1 MWAGND
7 IKYMYRALR
16 LGEKGLGYTTPN
28 PAVGAVVARDGMVL
42 GEGWHQRAGT
52 PHAEIHALKAA
63 GDAAK
68 GADLYV
74 TLEPCNHSGRT
85 PPCTHAI
92 LQAGIRRVIIGT
104 LDPNPK
110 VVGGGAG
117 FLRERG
123 LEVEIG
129 CLRDECRL
137 LIAPFAKHMLTGMP
151 WVRSKVACSLDGR
164 TATRTGHSKWIT
176 NKQARNSG
184 HRLREIS
191 NAILVGKGTIVAD
204 DPQLTCR
211 KGKKTVKDPIRVV
224 LDSRLGIDPSSRICH
239 LQSSAPTVIIGVEGK
254 STEVQRQVLEASGT
268 KVWFTQPDGQGRVDI
283 RNVLRMLGNFGV
295 QSLLVEGGGTVHGAF
310 WDQAFVDEAF
320 FYYAPMVIGGKDSRP
335 AIGGSGAVDV
345 GRATRLSKVQHRKLG
360 DNWLVRGLITD
371 IDSFWSRP

>member
-1 MWAGND
+1 MWTGED
-7 IKYMYRALR
+7 KRFMRKALR

-28 PAVGAVVARDGMVL
+28 PAVGAVVARQGMIL
-42 GEGWHQRAGT
+42 GEGYHQKAGT
-52 PHAEIHALKAA
+52 LHAEIHALRAA

-74 TLEPCNHSGRT
+74 TLEPCNHTGRT

-92 LQAGIRRVIIGT
+92 LQAGIRRVVIGT

-137 LIAPFAKHMLTGMP
+137 LNAPFAKHMLTGMP

-164 TATRTGHSKWIT
+164 TATRTGHSQWIT
-176 NKQARNSG
+176 NQQARSSG

-191 NAILVGKGTIVAD
+191 DAILVGKGTIVAD

-211 KGKKTVKDPIRVV
+211 KGKKAVKDPIRVV
-224 LDSRLGIDPSSRICH
+224 LDSGLSLDPSSRICH
-239 LQSSAPTVIIGVEGK
+239 LKSSAPTVIIGVEGK
-254 STEVQRQVLEASGT
+254 STEVQKQALEATGT
-268 KVWFTQPDGQGRVDI
+268 KVWFTQPDEQGKVDI
-283 RNVLRMLGNFGV
+283 RNVLRMLDDFGV

-320 FYYAPMVIGGKDSRP
+320 FYYAPMIIGGKDARP
-335 AIGGSGAVDV
+335 AIGGSGAIDV
-345 GRATRLSKVQHRKLG
+345 GEATRLSKVQHRKLG
-360 DNWLVRGLITD
+360 DNWLVRGLATN
-371 IDSFWSRP
+371 IDSFWS

>member
-1 MWAGND
+1 MWAGED
-7 IKYMYRALR
+7 IKYMRRALR

-28 PAVGAVVARDGMVL
+28 PAVGAVVARKGMIL

-52 PHAEIHALKAA
+52 PHAEVHALRAA

-74 TLEPCNHSGRT
+74 TLEPCNHIGRT

-110 VVGGGAG
+110 VAGGGTE
-117 FLRERG
+117 FLRDKG
-123 LEVEIG
+123 IKVETG

-137 LIAPFAKHMLTGMP
+137 LIAPFTKHILTGMP

-164 TATRTGHSKWIT
+164 AATRTGHSKWIT
-176 NKQARNSG
+176 NQQARRSG

-191 NAILVGKGTIVAD
+191 DAILVGKGTIVAD

-211 KGKKTVKDPIRVV
+211 KGKKAGKDPIRIV
-224 LDSRLGIDPSSRICH
+224 LDSGLSIDPSSRICH
-239 LQSSAPTVIIGVEGK
+239 LQSSAPTVIIGVKGK
-254 STEVQRQVLEASGT
+254 STDEHRQALKASGT
-268 KVWFTQPDGQGRVDI
+268 KVWFTPPDGQGRVDI
-283 RNVLRMLGNFGV
+283 RDVLRMLGDFGV

-310 WDQAFVDEAF
+310 WDQALVDEAF
-320 FYYAPMVIGGKDSRP
+320 FYYAPMIIGGKDALP

-345 GRATRLSKVQHRKLG
+345 GRATRLSKIQHRKLG
-360 DNWLVRGLITD
+360 DNWLVRGLVTD
-371 IDSFWSRP
+371 IDSFWS

>member
-1 MWAGND
+1 MWAGDD
-7 IKYMYRALR
+7 IKYMHRALR

-28 PAVGAVVARDGMVL
+28 PAVGAVVVRQGMIL
-42 GEGWHQRAGT
+42 GEGWHQKAGT

-74 TLEPCNHSGRT
+74 TLEPCNHTGRT

-92 LQAGIRRVIIGT
+92 LKAGIRRAVIGT

-117 FLRERG
+117 FLRDKG

-129 CLRDECRL
+129 CIRDECRL

-164 TATRTGHSKWIT
+164 IATRTGHSKWIT
-176 NKQARNSG
+176 NQQARSSG

-191 NAILVGKGTIVAD
+191 DAILVGKGTIVAD

-211 KGKKTVKDPIRVV
+211 KGKKAGKDPIRVV
-224 LDSRLGIDPSSRICH
+224 LDSGLSVDTSSRICH
-239 LQSSAPTVIIGVEGK
+239 LQSSAPTLIIGVKGK
-254 STEVQRQVLEASGT
+254 STDEYRQALEASGT
-268 KVWFTQPDGQGRVDI
+268 KVWFTPPDEQGRVDI
-283 RNVLRMLGNFGV
+283 RNVLRMLGDFGV
-295 QSLLVEGGGTVHGAF
+295 HSLLVEGGATVHGAF
-310 WDQAFVDEAF
+310 WDQALVDEAF
-320 FYYAPMVIGGKDSRP
+320 FYYAPMVIGGKDARP
-335 AIGGSGAVDV
+335 AIGGSGAIDV

-360 DNWLVRGLITD
+360 DNWLVRGLATN
-371 IDSFWSRP
+371 IDSFWS

>member
-7 IKYMYRALR
+7 IKYMHRALR
-16 LGEKGLGYTTPN
+16 LGEKGLGYTAPN
-28 PAVGAVVARDGMVL
+28 PAVGAVVVRDGMVL

-74 TLEPCNHSGRT
+74 TLEPCNHTGRT

-92 LQAGIRRVIIGT
+92 LQAGIRRVVIGT

-129 CLRDECRL
+129 CLRNECRL
-137 LIAPFAKHMLTGMP
+137 LNAPFAKHMLTGMP

-176 NKQARNSG
+176 NQQARSSG

-191 NAILVGKGTIVAD
+191 DAILVGKGTIVAD

-224 LDSRLGIDPSSRICH
+224 LDSRLNVDPSSRICH
-239 LQSSAPTVIIGVEGK
+239 LKSSAPTVIIGVEGK
-254 STEVQRQVLEASGT
+254 STEVQRQALEASGT

-283 RNVLRMLGNFGV
+283 RNVLRMLGNIGV

-320 FYYAPMVIGGKDSRP
+320 FYYAPMVIGGKDARP

-360 DNWLVRGLITD
+360 DNWLVRGLVTN

>member
-1 MWAGND
+1 MWSGED
-7 IKYMYRALR
+7 IKYMRRALR

-28 PAVGAVVARDGMVL
+28 PAVGAVVARQGMIL
-42 GEGWHQRAGT
+42 GEGRHQKAGT
-52 PHAEIHALKAA
+52 PHAEVHALRAA

-74 TLEPCNHSGRT
+74 TLEPCNHTGRT

-92 LQAGIRRVIIGT
+92 LQAGIRRVVIGT

-110 VVGGGAG
+110 VAGGGTE
-117 FLRERG
+117 FLRDKG
-123 LEVEIG
+123 IEVETG

-176 NKQARNSG
+176 NQQARRSG

-191 NAILVGKGTIVAD
+191 DAILVGKGTIVAD

-224 LDSRLGIDPSSRICH
+224 LDSGLSVDPSSRICR
-239 LQSSAPTVIIGVEGK
+239 LKSSAPTVIIGVKGK
-254 STEVQRQVLEASGT
+254 FTDEHRQALEASGT
-268 KVWFTQPDGQGRVDI
+268 KVWFTQPDGQGKVNI
-283 RNVLRMLGNFGV
+283 RDVLRMLGDFGA
-295 QSLLVEGGGTVHGAF
+295 QSLLVEGGATVHGAF

-320 FYYAPMVIGGKDSRP
+320 FYYAPMVIGGKDARP

-371 IDSFWSRP
+371 IDSFWS

>member
-1 MWAGND
+1 MWSGED
-7 IKYMYRALR
+7 IKYMRRALR

-28 PAVGAVVARDGMVL
+28 PAVGAVVARQGMIL
-42 GEGWHQRAGT
+42 GEGWHQKAGT
-52 PHAEIHALKAA
+52 PHAEVHALRAA

-74 TLEPCNHSGRT
+74 TLEPCNHTGRT

-92 LQAGIRRVIIGT
+92 LQAGIRRVVIGT

-110 VVGGGAG
+110 VAGGGTE
-117 FLRERG
+117 FLRDKG
-123 LEVEIG
+123 IEVETG

-137 LIAPFAKHMLTGMP
+137 LIAPFTKHILTGMP

-176 NKQARNSG
+176 NQQARRSG

-191 NAILVGKGTIVAD
+191 DAILVGKGTIVAD

-224 LDSRLGIDPSSRICH
+224 LDSGLSVDPSSRICR
-239 LQSSAPTVIIGVEGK
+239 LKSSAPTVIIGVEGK
-254 STEVQRQVLEASGT
+254 STDEHRQALEASGT
-268 KVWFTQPDGQGRVDI
+268 KVWFTPPDGQGRVNI
-283 RNVLRMLGNFGV
+283 RDVLRMLGDFGV
-295 QSLLVEGGGTVHGAF
+295 QSLLVEGGATVHGAF
-310 WDQAFVDEAF
+310 WDRAFVDEAF
-320 FYYAPMVIGGKDSRP
+320 FYYAPMVIGGKDARP

-345 GRATRLSKVQHRKLG
+345 ERATRLSKVQHRKLG
-360 DNWLVRGLITD
+360 DNWLVRGLVTN
-371 IDSFWSRP
+371 IDSFWS

>member
-1 MWAGND
+1 MWAGEDKNF
-7 IKYMYRALR
+7 MRRALR
-16 LGEKGLGYTTPN
+16 LGEKGLGYTAPN
-28 PAVGAVVARDGMVL
+28 PAVGAVVARHGMIL

-52 PHAEIHALKAA
+52 PHAEIHALRAA

-74 TLEPCNHSGRT
+74 ILEPCNHTGRT

-92 LQAGIRRVIIGT
+92 LQAGIRRVVIGT

-110 VVGGGAG
+110 VVGGGAE
-117 FLRERG
+117 FLRDNG

-129 CLRDECRL
+129 CLRDESRL
-137 LIAPFAKHMLTGMP
+137 LNAPFAKHMLTGMP

-176 NKQARNSG
+176 NQQARSSG

-191 NAILVGKGTIVAD
+191 DAILVGKGTIAAD

-211 KGKKTVKDPIRVV
+211 KGKKAVKDPIRVV
-224 LDSRLGIDPSSRICH
+224 LDSGLSVDPSSRICH
-239 LQSSAPTVIIGVEGK
+239 LKSSAPTVIIGVEGK
-254 STEVQRQVLEASGT
+254 STEVQKQALEASGT

-283 RNVLRMLGNFGV
+283 RNVLRMLGKLGV
-295 QSLLVEGGGTVHGAF
+295 QSLLVEGGGTVQGAF
-310 WDQAFVDEAF
+310 WDQALVDEAF
-320 FYYAPMVIGGKDSRP
+320 FYYAPMVIGGKDARP

-345 GRATRLSKVQHRKLG
+345 GRATRLSKVQHHKLG
-360 DNWLVRGLITD
+360 DNWLVRGLVTN
-371 IDSFWSRP
+371 IDSFWS

>member
-1 MWAGND
+1 MWSGED
-7 IKYMYRALR
+7 IKYMRSALR

-28 PAVGAVVARDGMVL
+28 PAVGAVVARQGIIL
-42 GEGWHQRAGT
+42 GEGRHRKAGT
-52 PHAEIHALKAA
+52 PHAEVHALRAA
-63 GDAAK
+63 GDTAK

-74 TLEPCNHSGRT
+74 TLEPCNHTGRT

-92 LQAGIRRVIIGT
+92 LQAGISRVVIGT

-110 VVGGGAG
+110 VAGGGSG
-117 FLRERG
+117 FLRDKG
-123 LEVEIG
+123 IEVETG

-137 LIAPFAKHMLTGMP
+137 LIAPFTKHILTGMP
-151 WVRSKVACSLDGR
+151 WVRSKVACSLDAR

-176 NKQARNSG
+176 NQQARRSG

-191 NAILVGKGTIVAD
+191 DAILVGKGTILAD

-211 KGKKTVKDPIRVV
+211 NGKKVGKDPIRIV
-224 LDSRLGIDPSSRICH
+224 LDSGLSVDPSSRICR
-239 LQSSAPTVIIGVEGK
+239 LKSPAPTVIIGVEGK
-254 STEVQRQVLEASGT
+254 STDEHRQALEASGA
-268 KVWFTQPDGQGRVDI
+268 KVWFAPPDGQGRVNI
-283 RNVLRMLGNFGV
+283 RDVLRMLGDFGA

-320 FYYAPMVIGGKDSRP
+320 FYYAPIIIGGKDARP

-345 GRATRLSKVQHRKLG
+345 ERATRLSKVQHRKLG
-360 DNWLVRGLITD
+360 DNWLVHGLVTN
-371 IDSFWSRP
+371 IDSFWS

>member
-7 IKYMYRALR
+7 IKYMHRALR

-28 PAVGAVVARDGMVL
+28 PAVGAVVARQDMIL

-74 TLEPCNHSGRT
+74 TLEPCNHTGRT

-137 LIAPFAKHMLTGMP
+137 LNAPFAKHMLTGMP

-176 NKQARNSG
+176 NQQARSSG

-211 KGKKTVKDPIRVV
+211 KGKKAVKDPIRVV
-224 LDSRLGIDPSSRICH
+224 LDSGLSVDPSSRICH
-239 LQSSAPTVIIGVEGK
+239 LKSSAPTVIIGVEGK
-254 STEVQRQVLEASGT
+254 STEVRRQALEASGT

-283 RNVLRMLGNFGV
+283 RNVLRMLGNIGV

-320 FYYAPMVIGGKDSRP
+320 FYYAPMVIGGKDARP

-360 DNWLVRGLITD
+360 DNWLVRGLVTN

>member
-1 MWAGND
+1 MWSGED
-7 IKYMYRALR
+7 IKYMRRALR

-28 PAVGAVVARDGMVL
+28 PAVGAVVARQGMIL
-42 GEGWHQRAGT
+42 GEGRHRKAGT
-52 PHAEIHALKAA
+52 PHAEVHALRAA

-74 TLEPCNHSGRT
+74 TLEPCNHTGRT

-92 LQAGIRRVIIGT
+92 LQAGIRRVVIGT

-110 VVGGGAG
+110 VAGGGTE
-117 FLRERG
+117 FLRDKG
-123 LEVEIG
+123 IEVETG

-137 LIAPFAKHMLTGMP
+137 LIAPFTKHILTGMP

-176 NKQARNSG
+176 NQQARRSG

-191 NAILVGKGTIVAD
+191 DAILVGKGTIVAD

-211 KGKKTVKDPIRVV
+211 KGKKAVKDPIRVV
-224 LDSRLGIDPSSRICH
+224 LDSGLSVDPSSRICR
-239 LQSSAPTVIIGVEGK
+239 LKSSAPTVIIGVEGK
-254 STEVQRQVLEASGT
+254 STDEHRQALEASGA
-268 KVWFTQPDGQGRVDI
+268 KVWFAPPDGQGRVNI
-283 RNVLRMLGNFGV
+283 RDVLRMLGDFGA
-295 QSLLVEGGGTVHGAF
+295 QSLLVEGGATVHGAF
-310 WDQAFVDEAF
+310 WDRAFVDEAF
-320 FYYAPMVIGGKDSRP
+320 FYYAPMVIGGKDARP

-345 GRATRLSKVQHRKLG
+345 ERATRLSKVQHRKLG
-360 DNWLVRGLITD
+360 DNWLVRGLVTN
-371 IDSFWSRP
+371 IDSFWS

>member
-1 MWAGND
+1 MWADKD
-7 IKYMYRALR
+7 IKFMRRALR

-28 PAVGAVVARDGMVL
+28 PAVGAVVARQDLVL
-42 GEGWHQRAGT
+42 GEGYHQRAGT
-52 PHAEIHALKAA
+52 PHAEIHALRAA
-63 GDAAK
+63 GDAAR

-74 TLEPCNHSGRT
+74 ILEPCNHTGRT

-92 LQAGIRRVIIGT
+92 LQAGIRRVVIGT

-110 VVGGGAG
+110 VIGGGAE
-117 FLRERG
+117 FLRDNG

-137 LIAPFAKHMLTGMP
+137 LNAPFAKHMLTGMP

-176 NKQARNSG
+176 NQQARRSG

-191 NAILVGKGTIVAD
+191 DAILVGKGTIVAD

-211 KGKKTVKDPIRVV
+211 KGKNAGKDPVRVV
-224 LDSRLGIDPSSRICH
+224 LDSGLSVDPSSRICH
-239 LQSSAPTVIIGVEGK
+239 LKSSAPTVIIGVEGK
-254 STEVQRQVLEASGT
+254 STEVQKQALEVSGT
-268 KVWFTQPDGQGRVDI
+268 KVWFTPPDGQGRVDI
-283 RNVLRMLGNFGV
+283 EYALRMLGDYGV

-310 WDQAFVDEAF
+310 WDQAFIDEAF
-320 FYYAPMVIGGKDSRP
+320 FYYAPMVIGGKDAWP

-345 GRATRLSKVQHRKLG
+345 GRATRLSKIQHRKLG
-360 DNWLVRGLITD
+360 DNWLVRGLVTN
-371 IDSFWSRP
+371 IDSFWS